1 MKAQPGSRSEP
12 GDPEPR
18 TGEAHVTERM
28 AEYSQRAYARLAGL
42 MYFLVLGFDV
52 AGALIGSSIGGGG
65 NFVETA
71 HRIMASE
78 TLYRIGLCLSLVGS
92 LSTILLAIGLYV
104 AVKPFD
110 RNLAMMA
117 LGFRL
122 VESAVG
128 ALGIAVAFGV
138 LQLYLEAN
146 QASAFDAN
154 QLGALADL
162 GSRVSGAATDVSAI
176 FFSVGSTLFF
186 SLFLRSKYL
195 PRILSAWGIFASL
208 VYAAVWLV
216 SLILPQYAT
225 TAVAYGSVPI
235 LLAELSTGLWLL
247 ARGINIA
254 PRK

>member
-1 MKAQPGSRSEP
+1 MT
-12 GDPEPR
+12 DPI
-18 TGEAHVTERM
+18 
-28 AEYSQRAYARLAGL
+28 AEQAQRAYARLAGL

-52 AGALIGSSIGGGG
+52 AGALIGANIGGGG
-65 NFVETA
+65 KFVETA

-78 TLYRIGLCLSLVGS
+78 TLYRIGLGLSLAGS

-117 LGFRL
+117 LLFRV
-122 VESAVG
+122 VEITVG
-128 ALGIAVAFGV
+128 AFGIAVAFGV
-138 LQLYLEAN
+138 LQLYLGAN
-146 QASAFDAN
+146 QANAFAAT
-154 QLGALADL
+154 QLGALAEL
-162 GSRVSGAATDVSAI
+162 GGSASGAATDISAL

-186 SLFLRSKYL
+186 LLFLRSRYL

-216 SLILPQYAT
+216 SLILPPYAA
-225 TAVAYGSVPI
+225 TAAAYGSVPI
-235 LLAELSTGLWLL
+235 LFAELSTGLWLL
-247 ARGINIA
+247 VRGITLP